1 MSDRIVQA
9 KIAQE
14 VQDRQRQDGSYSPAD
29 LVDWAASHPLS
40 ALHSQFEWDDETA
53 GYNYRIWQARQI
65 IKTYVLLEQK
75 DSDVEIVPVI
85 SVPSL
90 RQGEEGSYLSRDVV
104 AGREEYRLEIVEEIR
119 NKLRALRDKYEPIT
133 KELNAVWKAIQKTC

>member
-1 MSDRIVQA
+1 MLFRS
-9 KIAQE
+9 
-14 VQDRQRQDGSYSPAD
+14 
-29 LVDWAASHPLS
+29 
-40 ALHSQFEWDDETA
+40 
-53 GYNYRIWQARQI
+53 RQI
-65 IKTYVLLEQK
+65 IKAYVLVQQK

-119 NKLRALRDKYEPIT
+119 GKLRALRDKYEPIT